1 AALARARAAR
11 GLEALAL
18 RLPIVH
24 GETDRDGSRRLWAW
38 LERMLDGGPVLLPEA
53 GRQIVRFVYAGD
65 VAEALVALA
74 MLGPWP
80 GIVALNLAQ
89 PNGTSLRELL
99 VRVAELAGVAPRF
112 VSVDR
117 ETLERAGLA
126 DTCAPYWGH
135 WVSRPDP
142 TRAAGL
148 LVARPRPLMEYL
160 PS

>member
-1 AALARARAAR
+1 REEDANQALMPEPARDSRDHGQWAYGVGKRAAEAALARARAAR

-38 LERMLDGGPVLLPEA
+38 LERMVDGGPVLLPEA

-74 MLGPWP
+74 MLDPWP
-80 GIVALNLAQ
+80 GIDALNLAQ
-89 PNGTSLRELL
+89 PNETSLRELL

-112 VSVDR
+112 VSV
-117 ETLERAGLA
+117 
-126 DTCAPYWGH
+126 
-135 WVSRPDP
+135 
-142 TRAAGL
+142 
-148 LVARPRPLMEYL
+148 
-160 PS
+160 